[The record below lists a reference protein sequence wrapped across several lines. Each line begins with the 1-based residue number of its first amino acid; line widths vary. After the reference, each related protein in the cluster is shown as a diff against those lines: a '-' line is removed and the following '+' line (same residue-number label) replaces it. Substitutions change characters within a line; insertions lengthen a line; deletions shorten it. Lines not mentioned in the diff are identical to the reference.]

1 MFFLET
7 KLTLCGGCSDEQI
20 ENIKRKWSYDSG
32 DHAVAFPGAPGS
44 EPDSEALEELNKKGY
59 LILGLG
65 GTSQVKVPKG
75 MFEGQGH
82 SLSDDPACPDKVA
95 DLAIDFF
102 K

>member
-1 MFFLET
+1 MNRLKILKENGHMIPVIMPWLFL
-7 KLTLCGGCSDEQI
+7 
-20 ENIKRKWSYDSG
+20 
-32 DHAVAFPGAPGS
+32 GAPGS

-59 LILGLG
+59 LMLGLT
-65 GTSQVKVPKG
+65 GTRQVKVPKG